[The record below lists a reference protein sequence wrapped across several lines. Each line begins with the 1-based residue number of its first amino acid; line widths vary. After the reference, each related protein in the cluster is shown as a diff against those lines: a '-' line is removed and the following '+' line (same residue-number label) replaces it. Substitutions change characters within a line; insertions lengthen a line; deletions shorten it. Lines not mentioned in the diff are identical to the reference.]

1 MQNPRH
7 AAIAEAR
14 RLRQRQA
21 LRCRARDAATS
32 HLSCEDSSIRTGKAA
47 VAHGCN
53 SWWRQTGLRPSPAAA
68 QTILC
73 RVWQRLQTSPGGRLP
88 QRAGVWPAIVA
99 GVAGRR
105 SDATLWA
112 SGRCAP
118 VSRDGGRRAQAHRP
132 HRRSKCEGAPG
143 RPRHHQSNQGG
154 VRMVKPHLSPEWR
167 GPDHACGPRGCTLG
181 SCIFVDTP
189 PAPHARRHGP
199 VPLRHSKHTRPPLR
213 DPSAQPTRESATP

>member
-14 RLRQRQA
+14 RLHQRQA
-21 LRCRARDAATS
+21 LRCRARYAATLN
-32 HLSCEDSSIRTGKAA
+32 LSCEDSSTRTGKAA

-53 SWWRQTGLRPSPAAA
+53 SWWRPTGLRPSPAAA
-68 QTILC
+68 QTVLC
-73 RVWQRLQTSPGGRLP
+73 RVWRRLRTSPSGRLP

-167 GPDHACGPRGCTLG
+167 GPDHACRT
-181 SCIFVDTP
+181 TRM
-189 PAPHARRHGP
+189 HARIVHLRRHPAGAACP
-199 VPLRHSKHTRPPLR
+199 QAWACATAAQQAHQAATTRPV
-213 DPSAQPTRESATP
+213 SSTN